1 MLNSTEHEISTVH
14 KTKMLTKIKTVLALK
29 LSDVLIML
37 KNVKMPTFN
46 DIFRSIKSMVNVKL
60 SYDKI

>member
-46 DIFRSIKSMVNVKL
+46 DIFRSIKSMVNFKL